1 MNHIEWKT
9 DEAIESNLIKTNLLF
24 GKLPDKKATR
34 DASFQ
39 KELLTHIFTGDITCK
54 NDALNYFKRTRPNMP
69 IDEGRISRALSIL
82 VNKKFISLDQDGKIL
97 ITENTKKEAEAEA
110 SRIHQQFERLISD
123 LFGTVKD
130 ICKIRFK
137 SDGIVKRNIK
147 DCIDYYYP

>member
-54 NDALNYFKRTRPNMP
+54 MMHL
-69 IDEGRISRALSIL
+69 IILS
-82 VNKKFISLDQDGKIL
+82 VQDL
-97 ITENTKKEAEAEA
+97 IC
-110 SRIHQQFERLISD
+110 L
-123 LFGTVKD
+123 
-130 ICKIRFK
+130 
-137 SDGIVKRNIK
+137 
-147 DCIDYYYP
+147 